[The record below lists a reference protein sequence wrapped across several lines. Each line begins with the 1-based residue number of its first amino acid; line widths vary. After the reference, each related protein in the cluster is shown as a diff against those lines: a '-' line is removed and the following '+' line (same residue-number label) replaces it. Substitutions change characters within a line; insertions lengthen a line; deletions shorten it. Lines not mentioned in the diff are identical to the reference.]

1 MSTDLV
7 NKDNFQYYM
16 DYAKELSA
24 LVQNLAEKNKIDDTL
39 FTSFESKIS
48 SMINVKSLHTKQ
60 TGKGNDLLTAY
71 MKIYRNVVLGIVKY
85 IMKQR
90 DESAQEGDY
99 FKQLVQ
105 ELQSI
110 VAGLLDQAAPSRPT
124 SATSAK

>member
-7 NKDNFQYYM
+7 NKDNFQNYM

-24 LVQNLAEKNKIDDTL
+24 LVKNLAEKNKIDDTL
-39 FTSFESKIS
+39 FTSFETNIS
-48 SMINVKSLHTKQ
+48 SMNKVKSLHTKP

-90 DESAQEGDY
+90 DESTQEGDY

-105 ELQSI
+105 ELQLI

-124 SATSAK
+124 SAAI